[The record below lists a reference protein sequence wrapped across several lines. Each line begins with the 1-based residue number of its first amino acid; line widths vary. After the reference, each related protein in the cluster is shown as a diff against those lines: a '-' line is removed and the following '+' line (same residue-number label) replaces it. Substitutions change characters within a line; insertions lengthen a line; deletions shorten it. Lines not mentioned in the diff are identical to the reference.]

1 MNCPAWNVCQ
11 TELTTSVIVTSSN
24 GDKQHPIAMRTP
36 SQWVLMALSFV
47 APSSAAD
54 PYVVRYIATVIE
66 YLAATETGA
75 MSCVFYGMT
84 YGGTFEQV
92 FSSPW
97 LGMVTK
103 LVVTSDVKPEV
114 IARLPTD
121 HLLIVV
127 ETNQILSSYRKLLTV
142 LLAFDPSSKVLL
154 LARMSTNDC
163 TISVRVVRHL

>member
-1 MNCPAWNVCQ
+1 
-11 TELTTSVIVTSSN
+11 
-24 GDKQHPIAMRTP
+24 MRTP
-36 SQWVLMALSFV
+36 SQWVLLAIGVMALSFV

-54 PYVVRYIATVIE
+54 PYVVRYIASVIE